1 MLTIYTAP
9 SCTSCK
15 KAKDWFLRHQIS
27 YNERNMISS
36 PLTETEVISI
46 LAMTEDGVYGVISTR
61 NRFVKQL
68 NIDFEE
74 LSFSEMVRII
84 SENPQILRRPIIK
97 DDRRL
102 NIGYNEEEIRT
113 FLPRAVRT
121 IENRD
126 ARLRSVI

>member
-1 MLTIYTAP
+1 
-9 SCTSCK
+9 
-15 KAKDWFLRHQIS
+15 
-27 YNERNMISS
+27 
-36 PLTETEVISI
+36 
-46 LAMTEDGVYGVISTR
+46 MTEDGVYGVISTR

-68 NIDFEE
+68 NVDFEE

-126 ARLRSVI
+126 ARLKSVI

>member
-15 KAKDWFLRHQIS
+15 KAKDWFSKHQIS

-68 NIDFEE
+68 NVDFEE

-126 ARLRSVI
+126 ARLKSVI

>member
-15 KAKDWFLRHQIS
+15 KAKDWFSRHQIS

-68 NIDFEE
+68 NVDFEE

-126 ARLRSVI
+126 ARLKSVI